1 VITLVYRLLVVFVTL
16 LVALE
21 LFSQKDLKAQATAA
35 FVLIPF
41 ILRALMIV

>member
-1 VITLVYRLLVVFVTL
+1 MITIIYRLLVVFVTV
-16 LVALE
+16 LVTVE
-21 LFSQKDLKAQATAA
+21 LFAQKDLKAQATAA